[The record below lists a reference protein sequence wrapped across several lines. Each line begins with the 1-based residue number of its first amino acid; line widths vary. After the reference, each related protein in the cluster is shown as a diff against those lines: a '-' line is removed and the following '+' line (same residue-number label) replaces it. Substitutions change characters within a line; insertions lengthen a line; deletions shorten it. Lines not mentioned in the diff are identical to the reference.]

1 MTPVFDYRALRL
13 LMGIIA
19 VALPIVVSAI
29 STTALSSISA
39 SYHTE
44 SRDFF
49 VGLLF
54 VVAAFLWA
62 YNGHSPAESHWSKT
76 ASVAAA
82 VVALLP
88 AACDTCPTTAVS
100 VTHYVAAGVL
110 FSILA
115 YFCFVYFRMKTKGM
129 PGKKGRRSKIYF
141 VCGLIMVACMLAA
154 LVANFV
160 LPPQTLK
167 ALRVTYWAEAIALAA
182 FGLAWIVAGK
192 YIPWFVDRE
201 EALHLFRA

>member
-54 VVAAFLWA
+54 VVAALLWA
-62 YNGHSPAESHWSKT
+62 YNGHAPAESRWSKT
-76 ASVAAA
+76 ASVAAIA
-82 VVALLP
+82 VALLP
-88 AACDTCPTTAVS
+88 TACDTCPTTAVS

-154 LVANFV
+154 LVANFA
-160 LPPQTLK
+160 LPPETLK
-167 ALRVTYWAEAIALAA
+167 ALRVTYWAEAIALGA
-182 FGLAWIVAGK
+182 FGLGWIVAGK
-192 YIPWFVDRE
+192 YIPWLIDRE

>member
-167 ALRVTYWAEAIALAA
+167 ALRVTYWAEVIALAA